1 LNFTLAANYDAD
13 LVPRLRPFGV
23 TEVYGK
29 LPVDFAGGG
38 RPSYMG
44 TPLTMKGLASYV
56 SALDQHDIRFNYL
69 LNASCMGNREW
80 GRRWQKKLMAFLDTL
95 GTIGIRDLTVSTP
108 FLLELVKRRR
118 PEFRIKVGIYAQVDT
133 PRRARFWEDLGADA
147 INLESFSINRSFS
160 LLRAI
165 RDAVQCDLQL
175 IANHCCLPNC
185 AMQPYH
191 QNGFAHSSDGS
202 NRLFVDY
209 CFLRCSRLRLSDPS
223 LFIKAQWIRPED
235 LSFYE
240 DMGFSTFKLIER
252 GIPSEELLR
261 RAKAYSER
269 RYDGNLCDLLLSY
282 GFKKAPRKARF
293 WSVRNFFK
301 PLQVNPLRLTKLR
314 ALVQHQGMLFAQ
326 ASQPIHIDSSQIPA
340 DFIDH
345 FETRD
350 CARICCAECRYCEE
364 IAARAVRIDPEFR
377 DSSLRRYDELD
388 GQLAGGD
395 LWRI

>member
-1 LNFTLAANYDAD
+1 
-13 LVPRLRPFGV
+13 
-23 TEVYGK
+23 
-29 LPVDFAGGG
+29 
-38 RPSYMG
+38 
-44 TPLTMKGLASYV
+44 MKGLASYV

-108 FLLELVKRRR
+108 FLLEQVKRRR